1 KSKKAILQFSLIASM
16 VGMGWS
22 FFANS
27 GLMFFASTMCF
38 AILGAFRDPI
48 ISALLSE
55 RTKAEDQG
63 GIMGI
68 NQAYVALG
76 QIFGP
81 LAAGLVVGFSVH
93 YVFLLA
99 AGFLLVSVIATKW
112 LATHGPKL

>member
-1 KSKKAILQFSLIASM
+1 MVSM
-16 VGMGWS
+16 ALA

-27 GLMFFASTMCF
+27 AWLFFATMMIF

-68 NQAYVALG
+68 NQAYMALG

-81 LAAGLVVGFSVH
+81 LAAGLVIGSSVQS
-93 YVFLLA
+93 VFLVA
-99 AGFLLVSVIATKW
+99 AGFLLLSVIATKW
-112 LATHGPKL
+112 LGVHHKPLDL